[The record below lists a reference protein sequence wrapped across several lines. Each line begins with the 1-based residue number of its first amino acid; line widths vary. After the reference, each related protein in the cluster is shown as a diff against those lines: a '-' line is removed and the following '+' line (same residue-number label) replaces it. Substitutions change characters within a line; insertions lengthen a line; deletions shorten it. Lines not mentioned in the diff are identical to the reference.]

1 MKTDEELKIKSKIV
15 NEVMDNIV
23 ADAVQLERSFMDDFG
38 MTIDQFE
45 KLEISDQK
53 KIIEKVSKFN
63 KKKKKL
69 FNYYLKSNNYS
80 KKNKIKSIFKKI

>member
-53 KIIEKVSKFN
+53 K
-63 KKKKKL
+63 
-69 FNYYLKSNNYS
+69 
-80 KKNKIKSIFKKI
+80 